1 MALVAVLYSSLSLQL
16 AQPTLP
22 SSLRA
27 YGSAAQACAAV
38 ARQPSSSEAWR
49 ELGRLLHGK
58 GRLEAARLALSRA
71 VDVDASDASSSLALA
86 NVLRSIGRF
95 EEATT
100 ALLAHEAL
108 TDQRDQSL
116 CYYRSPVWAELVAP
130 IDSDARAASD
140 DVAEEVMVTPIA
152 TAEECEWVI
161 ATAEAH
167 NAASGWGNPP
177 PRYAPAGTSGDAV
190 RAPHMLVADSAPL
203 LAWFNRKCRDAV
215 WPALA
220 RQFGAATAE
229 ELWLYD
235 AFLLRFDGAPG
246 RRGLGIH
253 VDDDGLGLSI
263 NMLLSDPSAGDFE
276 GGGTWFEAFGTPAG
290 RAASTV
296 TPRRGEMVSHHGGLR
311 HASVP
316 TTAGRR
322 YILVA
327 FFRAPSLVVEP
338 PAHVSGYCAT
348 SRAAA
353 ARSRG
358 LE

>member
-1 MALVAVLYSSLSLQL
+1 MLALMHLSLGLQL
-16 AQPTLP
+16 AQRALP

-27 YGSAAQACAAV
+27 YGDAAQACAAV

-49 ELGRLLHGK
+49 ELGQLLHGK

-71 VDVDASDASSSLALA
+71 VDVDSSDASSALALA

-95 EEATT
+95 DEATN

-108 TDQRDQSL
+108 TDERDQSL
-116 CYYRSPVWAELVAP
+116 CYYRSPVWAEEVAP
-130 IDSDARAASD
+130 VDAGTSTALLAAK
-140 DVAEEVMVTPIA
+140 EVMVTPLA

-167 NAASGWGNPP
+167 NAARGGWGNPP

-190 RAPHMLVADSAPL
+190 RAPHMLVADNAKL
-203 LAWFNRKCRDAV
+203 LAWFNAKCRDVV
-215 WPALA
+215 WPTLA
-220 RQFGAATAE
+220 RQFGAATVE
-229 ELWLYD
+229 EMWLYD

-263 NMLLSDPSAGDFE
+263 NLLLSDPAAGDFE
-276 GGGTWFEAFGTPAG
+276 GGGTWFEALDTPEG
-290 RAASTV
+290 RVASTV
-296 TPRRGEMVSHHGGLR
+296 TPRRGEMVSHHGGMR

-327 FFRAPSLVVEP
+327 FFRAPSLVVDP
-338 PAHVSGYCAT
+338 PAYVSGYCAT
-348 SRAAA
+348 SRASA

>member
-1 MALVAVLYSSLSLQL
+1 MLAVLHLSVGLQL
-16 AQPTLP
+16 APPALP

-27 YGSAAQACAAV
+27 YGDAAQACAAV

-71 VDVDASDASSSLALA
+71 VAVDSRDAPSLLAHA

-108 TDQRDQSL
+108 TDKRDQSL
-116 CYYRSPVWAELVAP
+116 CYYRSPVWAEEVAP
-130 IDSDARAASD
+130 IDVDGGAALD
-140 DVAEEVMVTPIA
+140 MTEEVMVTPLA

-167 NAASGWGNPP
+167 NAAQGGWGNPP

-190 RAPHMLVADSAPL
+190 RAPHMLVADSADL
-203 LAWFNRKCRDAV
+203 LAWFNVKCRDAV
-215 WPALA
+215 WPTLA

-229 ELWLYD
+229 EMWLYD

-246 RRGLGIH
+246 RSGLGIH

-263 NMLLSDPSAGDFE
+263 NLLLSDPAAGDFE
-276 GGGTWFEAFGTPAG
+276 GGGTWFEELDTPEG

-296 TPRRGEMVSHHGGLR
+296 TPRRGEMVSHHGGMR

-316 TTAGRR
+316 TTAGLR

-338 PAHVSGYCAT
+338 PAYVSGYCAT